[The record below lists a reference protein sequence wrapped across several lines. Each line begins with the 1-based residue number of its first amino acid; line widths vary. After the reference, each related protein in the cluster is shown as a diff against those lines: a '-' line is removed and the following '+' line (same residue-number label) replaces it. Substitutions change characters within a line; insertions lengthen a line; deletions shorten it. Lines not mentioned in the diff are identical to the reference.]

1 LNNVRNLYGVSF
13 LQTSTELAEVQ
24 VRWDKGEGEY
34 LIIRQIFLKDRNT
47 TDIFTH
53 TKIASAVKNAEYV
66 GYVVVVYVCN
76 IIRWLVSYIQQ
87 AN

>member
-1 LNNVRNLYGVSF
+1 LDNVKNLYGVSL

-24 VRWDKGEGEY
+24 VRQDKGEGEH
-34 LIIRQIFLKDRNT
+34 LIIRQIFLKDRNM

-53 TKIASAVKNAEYV
+53 TKIASAVKNVEYV
-66 GYVVVVYVCN
+66 GYVVVYVCN
-76 IIRWLVSYIQQ
+76 IIRWLVSYVQQ

>member
-1 LNNVRNLYGVSF
+1 M
-13 LQTSTELAEVQ
+13 QTSTELAEVQ
-24 VRWDKGEGEY
+24 VRWDKGEGEH
-34 LIIRQIFLKDRNT
+34 LIIRQIFLKDRNM

-53 TKIASAVKNAEYV
+53 TKIASAVKNVVYV
-66 GYVVVVYVCN
+66 GYVVVVYACN